1 MELLCDSRGTRIDDN
16 GRVLLKDESSLPN
29 VLVTGLGTGFK
40 YSEKLSG
47 EKTFKGQINGVWI
60 YQNTIG

>member
-16 GRVLLKDESSLPN
+16 RRVLLKDESSLSN
-29 VLVTGLGTGFK
+29 VLVTNLGTRFK